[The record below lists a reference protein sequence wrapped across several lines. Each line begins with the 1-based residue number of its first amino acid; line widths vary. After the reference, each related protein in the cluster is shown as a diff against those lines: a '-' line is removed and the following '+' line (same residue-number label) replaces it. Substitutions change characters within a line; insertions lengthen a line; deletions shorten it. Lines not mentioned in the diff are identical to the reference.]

1 MILTMT
7 TNKAVSETK
16 DSDSSNSRKGIQV
29 IARAASILRSLE
41 NENDGLS
48 LAQIAKKVDL
58 PRSTVQR
65 IVNALMDENMLVS
78 VTLNAR
84 VKLGPTILRLASNTN
99 FDFSTFVRPY
109 LDTLSQ
115 STGETVDLSMQ
126 RGNKMVFVDQIASN
140 HRLSALS
147 AVGEGFLMNSC
158 ANGKAALSLMSN
170 AEIEQL
176 FLKGLAKDTHNTI
189 SDMSSLVSEIESIRQ
204 TNIAIDQDE
213 HTEGISA
220 VGTAFRDP
228 AGIIFAVSVP
238 VPTVRFLRDKEKIIQ
253 SLISFREKMMA
264 ALKQ

>member
-1 MILTMT
+1 MT
-7 TNKAVSETK
+7 SKTQLINTPEPE
-16 DSDSSNSRKGIQV
+16 SSSTRSGIQV
-29 IARAASILRSLE
+29 IARAASILRALE

-99 FDFSTFVRPY
+99 FDFATFMRPH
-109 LDTLSQ
+109 LEALSQ
-115 STGETVDLSMQ
+115 TTGETVDLSMQ

-158 ANGKAALSLMSN
+158 ANGKAGLALMAN
-170 AEIEQL
+170 IEIEHL
-176 FLKGLAKDTHNTI
+176 FLKGLSKDTNNTI
-189 SDMSSLVSEIESIRQ
+189 SDISQLVIEVESIRES
-204 TNIAIDQDE
+204 NIAIDQDE
-213 HTEGISA
+213 HTDGISA

-228 AGIIFAVSVP
+228 LGIIFAVSVP
-238 VPTVRFLRDKEKIIQ
+238 VPTVRFLRDKEKIVQ
-253 SLISFREKMMA
+253 ALVSFRKRAMA
-264 ALKQ
+264 VLNR